1 MPLGAKEIIL
11 GERAASAFSDLERS
25 KDPTAMSIAKRVRA
39 YGRILL
45 ADCLHGEVVGKGQ
58 IPKALRDAHG
68 LSNLYIEDLPSFWRL
83 LYTIVRDG
91 GSRYVVI
98 VEIVDHRAYSR
109 WFPGRKR

>member
-11 GERAASAFSDLERS
+11 GDRAASALDELERS
-25 KDPTAMSIAKRVRA
+25 TDPTATSIAKRVRA
-39 YGRILL
+39 YKKILL
-45 ADCLHGEVVGKGQ
+45 ADCLHGEVVRKEQ
-58 IPKALRDAHG
+58 IPRALREAHG

-91 GSRYVVI
+91 GDRYIVI